1 MKSYI
6 VRNASTREAI
16 NKAILAGKCK
26 SAADVEAIAAR
37 LGDEVFWPGVL
48 PDTKSMEAS
57 AFLLEMGV
65 PARLTGYN
73 YLKEAINMAVVD
85 QSIMRG
91 MTKRLYPTIAEKF
104 ETTPARVERAMRHS
118 IETAWTRGDLETL
131 HKRFGYTI
139 AASKGRPTVG
149 EFVALAAEYVSGR
162 A

>member
-6 VRNASTREAI
+6 VRKASTREAI

-26 SAADVEAIAAR
+26 SAEDVEAIAIR
-37 LGDEVFWPGVL
+37 LGDEVFWPGTL
-48 PDTKSMEAS
+48 PDTKSIEAA
-57 AFLLEMGV
+57 AFLRELGV
-65 PARLTGYN
+65 PASLSGYR
-73 YLKEAINMAVVD
+73 YLKEAINQAAAD
-85 QSIMRG
+85 QSLVRRLTTG
-91 MTKRLYPTIAEKF
+91 LYPAVADVF
-104 ETTPARVERAMRHS
+104 QTTPSRVERAMRHS

-139 AASKGRPTVG
+139 SAEKGRPTVG